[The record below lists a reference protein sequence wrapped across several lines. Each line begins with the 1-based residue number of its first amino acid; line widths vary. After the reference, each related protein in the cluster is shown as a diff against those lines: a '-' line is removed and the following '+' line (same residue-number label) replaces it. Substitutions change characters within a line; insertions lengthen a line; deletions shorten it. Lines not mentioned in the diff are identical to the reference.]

1 MLRQIWDWILH
12 GDGPRRA
19 PAKKTAPLTRRDELL
34 AAHDDLVH
42 QIAIL
47 DAGPANYYDASYF
60 RSRADDLRRVLGEI
74 DAELDALKAENGR
87 RTPRGAVSPR
97 S

>member
-12 GDGPRRA
+12 GDGPRRP
-19 PAKKTAPLTRRDELL
+19 PAGKAGPSTRRDELL
-34 AAHDDLVH
+34 AAHNDLVH

-60 RSRADDLRRVLGEI
+60 RSRADELRRVLAEI

-87 RTPRGAVSPR
+87 RTAGGAVSP
-97 S
+97 SS